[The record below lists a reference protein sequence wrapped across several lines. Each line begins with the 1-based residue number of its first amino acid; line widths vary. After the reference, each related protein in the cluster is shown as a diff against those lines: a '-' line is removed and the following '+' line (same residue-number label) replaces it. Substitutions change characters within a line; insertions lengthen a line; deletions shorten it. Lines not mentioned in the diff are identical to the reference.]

1 MVKII
6 SDSTCDLS
14 QELLERYGI
23 AVLPLQVTLGE
34 ASYEDGINITVDEI
48 YRWADENKTT
58 PKTAAP
64 SVETAA
70 NVLRPW
76 LEKGMELICFSVS
89 ESMSTSANVMRL
101 AAKEL
106 KAQERV
112 TVINSQNLSTGVGLL
127 VIEAAIMAKAGKS
140 AREITE
146 SIKAMRPLIR
156 ASFVVDTLTYLHR
169 GGRCSGVAALAG
181 SMLKLHPKIVVS
193 GGKMGVS
200 KKYRGKLNRVLPE
213 YVEDMKEELLN
224 ARRER
229 VFITHSGCEE
239 ETIQQVKTILEGLGR
254 FEEILVTRA
263 GSVISS
269 HCGPGTLGV
278 LFIANE

>member
-14 QELLERYGI
+14 QELLERYDI

-34 ASYEDGINITVDEI
+34 ESYEDGVNITVDEI

-64 SVETAA
+64 LMETAIA
-70 NVLRPW
+70 TLSPW
-76 LEKGMELICFSVS
+76 LEQGMDVICFSIS
-89 ESMSTSANVMRL
+89 ESMSTSANVVRL

-106 KAQERV
+106 KAADRV
-112 TVINSQNLSTGVGLL
+112 TVIDSQNLSTGIGLL
-127 VIEAAIMAKAGKS
+127 VIEAAIMAKEGKS
-140 AREITE
+140 AEEIT
-146 SIKAMRPLIR
+146 SAVKSLRPLVR
-156 ASFVVDTLTYLHR
+156 SSFVVDTLTYLHR
-169 GGRCSGVAALAG
+169 GGRCSSVAALAG
-181 SMLKLHPKIVVS
+181 GMLRLHPKIVVT

-200 KKYRGKLNRVLPE
+200 KKYRGKMTRVLPE
-213 YVEDMKEELLN
+213 YVEDMKEDLLN
-224 ARRER
+224 SHKER
-229 VFITHSGCEE
+229 VFITHSGCTQ
-239 ETIQQVKTILEGLGR
+239 ETIDQVKTILESLNH
-254 FEEILVTRA
+254 FDEILITRA

-269 HCGPGTLGV
+269 HCGSGTLGV

>member
-14 QELLERYGI
+14 QELLERYDI

-34 ASYEDGINITVDEI
+34 ESYEDGVNITVDEI

-64 SVETAA
+64 LMETAIA
-70 NVLRPW
+70 TLSPW
-76 LEKGMELICFSVS
+76 LEQGMDVICFSIS

-106 KAQERV
+106 KAADRV
-112 TVINSQNLSTGVGLL
+112 TVIDSQNLSTGIGLL
-127 VIEAAIMAKAGKS
+127 VIEAAIMAKEGKS
-140 AREITE
+140 AEEIT
-146 SIKAMRPLIR
+146 SAVKSLRPLVR
-156 ASFVVDTLTYLHR
+156 SSFVVDTLTYLHR
-169 GGRCSGVAALAG
+169 GGRCSSVAALAG
-181 SMLKLHPKIVVS
+181 GMLRLHPKIVVT

-200 KKYRGKLNRVLPE
+200 KKYRGKMTRVLPE

-224 ARRER
+224 SHKER
-229 VFITHSGCEE
+229 VFITHSGCTQ
-239 ETIQQVKTILEGLGR
+239 ETIDQVKTILEGLNH
-254 FEEILVTRA
+254 FDEILITRA